1 MKEETPLPKFDDMK
15 LQEQVAIQG
24 HRIKQSVIL
33 EDDNMQHRFVSSLV
47 GNRSLSLIYRASVHG
62 DDAEDYHNN
71 CNGRTN
77 TLTLIKAQSGN
88 IFGGYR
94 ATPIG
99 SDDKWVTDPHAF
111 IFSVDQTEK
120 YKVKPGG
127 KFACNNFKAYGP
139 TFG

>member
-1 MKEETPLPKFDDMK
+1 MK
-15 LQEQVAIQG
+15 LAEQLAIQ
-24 HRIKQSVIL
+24 HHKIKQSIIL
-33 EDDNMQHRFVSSLV
+33 EDDNIQHRFVSSLV
-47 GNRSLSLIYRASVHG
+47 GNRNLSLIYRASVHG

-71 CNGRTN
+71 VDGQSN

-94 ATPIG
+94 AAPIL

-120 YKVKPGG
+120 YKIK
-127 KFACNNFKAYGP
+127 
-139 TFG
+139 

>member
-1 MKEETPLPKFDDMK
+1 MK
-15 LQEQVAIQG
+15 LAEQLAIQN
-24 HRIKQSVIL
+24 HKIKQSIIL
-33 EDDNMQHRFVSSLV
+33 EDDNIQHRFVSSLV
-47 GNRSLSLIYRASVHG
+47 GNRNSSLIYRASVHG

-71 CNGRTN
+71 VDGQSN

-94 ATPIG
+94 AAPIL

-120 YKVKPGG
+120 YKIKQGG
-127 KFACNNFKAYGP
+127 RFACNNFKAYGP